1 MENQEVVKPN
11 QNISIK
17 DRKVCEIEGVKKLDS
32 FDDKEFLIDSV
43 NGYIHV
49 KGEGLSL
56 GLMDM
61 EKGLISISGKIDS
74 LSFLTKSKF
83 DRKEGFFSKLFK

>member
-1 MENQEVVKPN
+1 MENQEIVKPS

-56 GLMDM
+56 GTMDM
-61 EKGLISISGKIDS
+61 EKGLISIFGRIDS
-74 LSFLTKSKF
+74 LSFLAKSKS
-83 DRKEGFFSKLFK
+83 DKKEGFFSKLFK